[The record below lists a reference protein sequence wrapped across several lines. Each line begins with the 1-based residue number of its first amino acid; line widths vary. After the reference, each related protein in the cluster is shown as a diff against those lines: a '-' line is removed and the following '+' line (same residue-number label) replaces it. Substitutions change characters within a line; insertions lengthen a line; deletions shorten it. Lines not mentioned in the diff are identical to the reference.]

1 MIFII
6 KIMILISD
14 LNHLDLNQQ
23 PCQKVASVSFIKVVG
38 QSQAK
43 GGGLGASGPG
53 GGINPTGGP

>member
-43 GGGLGASGPG
+43 GGGSWGIRPRG
-53 GGINPTGGP
+53 GD